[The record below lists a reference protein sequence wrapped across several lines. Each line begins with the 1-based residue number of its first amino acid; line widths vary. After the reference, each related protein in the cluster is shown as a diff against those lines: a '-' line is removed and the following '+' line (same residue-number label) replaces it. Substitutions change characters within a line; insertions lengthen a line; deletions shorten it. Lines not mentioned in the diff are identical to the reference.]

1 MLCAFAVMAAA
12 GVAYY
17 VLCVLEN
24 RRRNKTHGQPDEGQ
38 VSDLGADIDDV
49 TDGQNPVFRYT
60 Y

>member
-24 RRRNKTHGQPDEGQ
+24 RRRDMTHGQPDEGQ